1 MQTSPPKTQ
10 DATAEIE
17 SLKRMVERYFRVYEA
32 RVNAEVISFHCE
44 VDKAMLEENFRRL
57 RVELSAG
64 GYTPVITYQKG
75 EYVLTIGKL
84 PPVNPRGVWINFV
97 LLIATILST
106 ILAGMYLWQS
116 YSGKPADYLFSPEN
130 MLMGAVTFALPL
142 LAILGIHEMSHYFA
156 AKRHGVPASLPFFI
170 PAPPPFLFIG
180 TFGAFISIR
189 GPIPDRKSLFDLGVA
204 GPIAGFI
211 ATIPV
216 AIIGTILTTNG
227 AVPIPAESGGGMAI
241 SLPLI
246 YDFMNLF
253 MPMPS
258 NVLMHPTAMAAWVGF
273 LVTAF
278 NLLPAGSLDGGHV
291 ARAIFG
297 PRYRYAS
304 WATVIALLVIGS
316 IWYTGWLIFA
326 LLILF
331 LGMEHAPPLN
341 DITSLSKK
349 RKTASIA
356 VAVILVSCFAVIP
369 LQLIP
374 YDYSF
379 QADLEGSPASNIS
392 LGMNHTYAVSVRSE
406 GNTNTT
412 LFFDLQPS
420 ILKADILPSL
430 VYRLEGSQV
439 NVTSPDR
446 QLTVPVGG
454 NATAFF
460 TITLSHSIQQTKHVI
475 GNISI
480 SATQDA
486 AASKQIPID
495 VSELAGNI
503 SFNVSTVSL
512 TMGGNQTASCLF
524 NVANDYSYSVSLQIT
539 LLSPA
544 GWSAWVYLT
553 DLANATSRLNATMAA
568 DTNASFTIGIQSPL
582 TVTSGAS
589 YKIEIDVALP
599 DYNEIKT
606 YDITVTGA

>member
-10 DATAEIE
+10 DAAAEIE
-17 SLKRMVERYFRVYEA
+17 SLKRIVERYFRVYEA
-32 RVNAEVISFHCE
+32 RVNADVFSFHCE
-44 VDKAMLEENFRRL
+44 VEKSMLEENFRRL
-57 RVELSAG
+57 RIELSSG

-84 PPVNPRGVWINFV
+84 PPTSTRGVWVNVV
-97 LLIATILST
+97 LLIATVLST
-106 ILAGMYLWQS
+106 IFAGMELWMS
-116 YSGKPADYLFSPEN
+116 YSGKPADSLFSLDVV
-130 MLMGAVTFALPL
+130 LMGALTFALPL

-156 AKRHGVPASLPFFI
+156 ARRHGVPASLPFFI
-170 PAPPPFLFIG
+170 PAPFLFIG

-227 AVPIPAESGGGMAI
+227 AVPVPAETGGGLSV

-253 MPMPS
+253 MPTPS

-273 LVTAF
+273 LVTAI
-278 NLLPAGSLDGGHV
+278 NLLPAGSLDGGHI
-291 ARAIFG
+291 ARAVFG
-297 PRYRYAS
+297 PKYRYAS
-304 WATVIALLVIGS
+304 WATVIVLLVIGS
-316 IWYTGWLIFA
+316 VWYTGWLIFA

-331 LGMEHAPPLN
+331 LGMEHSPPLN
-341 DITSLSKK
+341 DIAPISKK

-356 VAVILVSCFAVIP
+356 IAVILVSCFAVIP
-369 LQLIP
+369 LQNIP

-379 QADLEGSPASNIS
+379 QAELEGSADSNIS
-392 LGMNHTYAVSVRSE
+392 LGMNHTYTISIGSE

-420 ILKADILPSL
+420 TLKADIAPSL

-446 QLTVPVGG
+446 QLTIPVGG
-454 NATAFF
+454 NATAYF
-460 TITLSHSIQQTKHVI
+460 TITLSHSIQQTKQAA

-480 SATQDA
+480 SATKDA
-486 AASKQIPID
+486 AASKQIPIE

-512 TMGGNQTASCLF
+512 TMGGNQTASCLL
-524 NVANDYSYSVSLQIT
+524 NATNDYSYPVSLQIT
-539 LLSPA
+539 VLSPL

-553 DLANATSRLNATMAA
+553 DLANATSRLNATLAA
-568 DTNASFTIGIQSPL
+568 DSNASFTIGIQSPL
-582 TVTSGAS
+582 TVTSGGI
-589 YKIEIDVALP
+589 YTIEIEVALA
-599 DYNEIKT
+599 DYNEMDT